1 MYGLYVNS
9 AGFARA
15 LVSRVQKLRKKSPLE
30 PTDSVNVY
38 FSSLDDDRSVY
49 AILQSQEAYIREE
62 LGTSLLFCLDPN
74 EDLLNA

>member
-1 MYGLYVNS
+1 
-9 AGFARA
+9 
-15 LVSRVQKLRKKSPLE
+15 LRKKSPLE

-49 AILQSQEAYIREE
+49 ADVLVDMGYALSLMDLNSMLFFLSQEAYIREE